1 MTLKTWTV
9 EIRIQEIDRQTD
21 AEARLVVDDK
31 QGVQGH
37 GTARCNPADSNV
49 PEVGDELAAAR
60 ALSDLSHR
68 LLDTAIATI
77 EGASGERVSHIAER

>member
-9 EIRIQEIDRQTD
+9 EIRIQEIDRETD
-21 AEARLVVDDK
+21 ADARLVVDDI
-31 QGVQGH
+31 QGLQGH

-68 LLDTAIATI
+68 LLETAIGTI
-77 EGASGERVSHIAER
+77 EGASGERVTHIAER